1 MGGRSGKKVRAK
13 GTQPVDKSQKNK
25 AAMRRFYRGVF
36 NVGNVALVD
45 ELCAPDFVEHEEFPG
60 LTTDRDGVKQFVTMM
75 RTAFPDVKMEVHDLI
90 ATGNKVVARITMSGT
105 HRGEFMGMPASSK
118 SFSVTTIDIVRFKNG
133 KAIEHWGATDTAKMM
148 EQLGAIPGPG
158 SA

>member
-13 GTQPVDKSQKNK
+13 GTQPVGKSQKNK

-60 LTTDRDGVKQFVTMM
+60 LPPGKEGVKVFTTMF
-75 RTAFPDVKMEVHDLI
+75 RSAFPDLKAEAHDILQD
-90 ATGNKVVARITMSGT
+90 GNKVAARVRFSGT
-105 HRGEFMGMPASSK
+105 HQGEFMGIPATGK
-118 SFSVTTIDIVRFKNG
+118 SFDVQVIDIIEFQDG
-133 KAIEHWGATDTAKMM
+133 KAVAHWGVMDEMKMM
-148 EQLGAIPGPG
+148 QQLGVIPTE
-158 SA
+158 